1 MPVKEE
7 IIEGVA
13 VISPLGK
20 IYNVAPL
27 IETTGQEIGVY
38 RELKKTVERL
48 VGSEVTDIILDMN
61 GVTAIDSA
69 GLGGLVSLRS
79 MIGKHNGRL
88 IFCRL
93 TPEVESI
100 FRVTELIEFFKVTS
114 TRDEA
119 LAVLSG

>member
-13 VISPLGK
+13 VISPIGK
-20 IYNVAPL
+20 IYNVAPI
-27 IETTGQEIGVY
+27 IENADQEIGVY
-38 RELKKTVERL
+38 RELKKTVERIID
-48 VGSEVTDIILDMN
+48 SEVTDIILDMS

-79 MIGKHNGRL
+79 LIGKHNGRL

-100 FRVTELIEFFKVTS
+100 FRVTELIEFFEVTA
-114 TRDEA
+114 TREA
-119 LAVLSG
+119 ALKLIAP